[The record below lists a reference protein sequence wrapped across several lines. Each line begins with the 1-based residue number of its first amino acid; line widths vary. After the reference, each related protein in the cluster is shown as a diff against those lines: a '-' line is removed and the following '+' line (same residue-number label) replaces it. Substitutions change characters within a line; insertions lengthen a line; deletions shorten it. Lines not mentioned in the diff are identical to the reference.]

1 MLHAL
6 SEKPPPSGL
15 AWGPGIMPMVRRLLS
30 VWCASL
36 LVLSAAPLRAGAAD
50 VPQPGGRED
59 ATNETLEA
67 VVVTGSRIT
76 SAGFTQPTP
85 TTVLSSADIEKV
97 AEPNLFDA
105 IAQLPAL

>member
-1 MLHAL
+1 
-6 SEKPPPSGL
+6 
-15 AWGPGIMPMVRRLLS
+15 MPVFRRLLC
-30 VWCASL
+30 VCCASW
-36 LVLSAAPLRAGAAD
+36 LVLSAAPLRAAAAD
-50 VPQPGGRED
+50 ADAPKPASQED
-59 ATNETLEA
+59 SSNESLEA

-105 IAQLPAL
+105 IAQLPALQGSTGRTT